1 MESSTAASR
10 SHRASRLTV
19 PATSRVYTLR
29 HAARLLGETEDT
41 VSDAAIS
48 MFPEDGAIQII
59 DDDYWA
65 LASAFTDEGLENL
78 RYIIDETRLDGSQ
91 HHMRQ
96 LRGRSPN
103 AYECRP

>member
-1 MESSTAASR
+1 MESSTTAPR

-41 VSDAAIS
+41 VFDASIS

-59 DDDYWA
+59 DGDFGDQDWA
-65 LASAFTDEGLENL
+65 LASAFTDEGLEIRNL
-78 RYIIDETRLDGSQ
+78 PFTVE
-91 HHMRQ
+91 
-96 LRGRSPN
+96 
-103 AYECRP
+103 

>member
-1 MESSTAASR
+1 MESSTAAPR
-10 SHRASRLTV
+10 SHRASRLAM

-41 VSDAAIS
+41 VSDAAIT

-59 DDDYWA
+59 DDNFGDEDWA

-78 RYIIDETRLDGSQ
+78 RYIIDETRLHGS
-91 HHMRQ
+91 
-96 LRGRSPN
+96 
-103 AYECRP
+103 

>member
-1 MESSTAASR
+1 MESTTAASR

-41 VSDAAIS
+41 VFDAAIS

-59 DDDYWA
+59 DGDFGDQDWA

-78 RYIIDETRLDGSQ
+78 RYIIDETRLHGS
-91 HHMRQ
+91 
-96 LRGRSPN
+96 
-103 AYECRP
+103 

>member
-10 SHRASRLTV
+10 SHRASSVAV
-19 PATSRVYTLR
+19 PATGRVYTLR

-59 DDDYWA
+59 DDNFGDEDSA
-65 LASAFTDEGLENL
+65 IASAFTDEGLENL
-78 RYIIDETRLDGSQ
+78 RYIIDETKRHGS
-91 HHMRQ
+91 
-96 LRGRSPN
+96 
-103 AYECRP
+103 